1 MKMCRDM
8 NVIVFY
14 TIKETFSFKGLKYEI
29 PGKVHEENRRFRS
42 VVGLVNTPNEKKIH
56 YYLHI
61 SRFL

>member
-29 PGKVHEENRRFRS
+29 PGKVHEENRSLRS
-42 VVGLVNTPNEKKIH
+42 AVKLVLLKTRQMKKKSLLST
-56 YYLHI
+56 Y
-61 SRFL
+61 F